1 MMKAGLTRRGLL
13 AGASALTAP
22 GCAGFPAS
30 GPSSG
35 AHDRIRAL
43 VEEGDVPAAGLV
55 VRRRGRIVFSF
66 AAGLAQGA
74 GGEAAPVL
82 FRVDTKM
89 RIASVSK
96 MAVALAAHRLGASGL
111 LDMDAD
117 VSAAFDPPL
126 RHPQFSDAPV
136 TLRQLLGHTASLQDP
151 DIYWMAAPGRTEGLF
166 VPAMWRPADA
176 GPPGSAFKY
185 ANFGYGLAA
194 HVLERATNVRLD
206 RLVAQSVFRGASL
219 DCGFN
224 WSGVPRARRR
234 AGATL
239 YAFEESIWQP
249 QADGPVVLAGG
260 SPAILSE
267 TGFELA
273 TYAPGTNGTLFS
285 PQGGLRAS
293 LLDMLTLA
301 RLAAS
306 DPGMREPVWTHDP
319 AGPADDTDA
328 GYFSVFTA
336 GAQVHPQGD
345 SPVRGLKLLGHHG
358 EAYGLYSAAFHAP
371 ELDAEFAFAVTGTKS
386 GGAGRTERHPVV
398 VKATDPLWK
407 SVAEILGYGAI

>member
-1 MMKAGLTRRGLL
+1 MKAGVTRRGLL
-13 AGASALTAP
+13 AGASALSAA
-22 GCAGFPAS
+22 GCAGFS
-30 GPSSG
+30 PSAHRSA

-43 VEEGDVPAAGLV
+43 VEAGDAPAAGLV
-55 VRRRGRIVFSF
+55 VRSQGRIVFSF

-74 GGEAAPVL
+74 GGEAAPVP
-82 FRVDTKM
+82 FMADTKM

-96 MAVALAAHRLGASGL
+96 MAVALAAHRLGAAGL
-111 LDMDAD
+111 LDIDAD

-126 RHPQFSDAPV
+126 RHPQFPDAQV
-136 TLRQLLGHTASLQDP
+136 TLRQILSHTAGLQDP
-151 DIYWMAAPGRTEGLF
+151 DVYWMAAPGRTEGLF
-166 VPAMWRPADA
+166 TPAMWRPAEA
-176 GPPGSAFKY
+176 GSPGGAFKY

-224 WSGVPRARRR
+224 WSGVPRARRQ

-239 YAFEESIWQP
+239 YAFEEGVWQP
-249 QADGPVVLAGG
+249 QADGPAVLSGET
-260 SPAILSE
+260 PAILSE
-267 TGFELA
+267 AGFDL
-273 TYAPGTNGTLFS
+273 TSYVPGTNGTLFS

-293 LLDMLTLA
+293 LQDMLTLA

-306 DPGMREPVWTHDP
+306 EPGMTAPVWTHDP
-319 AGPADDTDA
+319 ARSADDTDA

-336 GAQVHPQGD
+336 GAQVHPEDD
-345 SPVRGLKLLGHHG
+345 SPVPGLKLLGHHG

-371 ELDAEFAFAVTGTKS
+371 DLDAEFALAVTGTKA
-386 GGAGRTERHPVV
+386 GGAARAERHPVV
-398 VKATDPLWK
+398 VKATEPLWE
-407 SVAEILGYGAI
+407 SVAEILRSGGL

>member
-1 MMKAGLTRRGLL
+1 
-13 AGASALTAP
+13 
-22 GCAGFPAS
+22 
-30 GPSSG
+30 
-35 AHDRIRAL
+35 
-43 VEEGDVPAAGLV
+43 

-82 FRVDTKM
+82 FRADTKM

-96 MAVALAAHRLGASGL
+96 MAVALSAHRLGSSGL
-111 LDMDAD
+111 LDIDGD

-136 TLRQLLGHTASLQDP
+136 TLRQLLGHTAGLQDP

-166 VPAMWRPADA
+166 TPAMWRPAEA

-194 HVLERATNVRLD
+194 HVLERVTNVRLD
-206 RLVAQSVFRGASL
+206 RLVAQSVFRGAGL

-224 WSGVPRARRR
+224 WSGVPRARRQ

-239 YAFEESIWQP
+239 YTFEESIWQP
-249 QADGPVVLAGG
+249 QADGPAILAGN

-267 TGFELA
+267 TGFDLA
-273 TYAPGTNGTLFS
+273 SYVPGTNGTLFS

-306 DPGMREPVWTHDP
+306 HPGMREPVWTHDR
-319 AGPADDTDA
+319 AGAADDTDA

-336 GAQVHPQGD
+336 GAQIHPEGD
-345 SPVRGLKLLGHHG
+345 SPIRGLQLLGHHG
-358 EAYGLYSAAFHAP
+358 EAYGLYSAAFHSP

-386 GGAGRTERHPVV
+386 GGAARRERHSAV

-407 SVAEILGYGAI
+407 SVADILGSGTL